1 MAKRDAF
8 ILSNTPTEHLLET
21 PMGELVVYVKQ
32 LSWVEQQDAM
42 SRFVSFKTDSEGVVA
57 PDIDL
62 GGYWRYVLTNCVVET
77 EPALSKKDLLNL
89 HPDVGNA
96 IRTVLPD
103 LNQIIGQFAGG
114 VSPLE

>member
-1 MAKRDAF
+1 MMAKRDAF

-57 PDIDL
+57 PVPTYNIS
-62 GGYWRYVLTNCVVET
+62 T
-77 EPALSKKDLLNL
+77 
-89 HPDVGNA
+89 
-96 IRTVLPD
+96 
-103 LNQIIGQFAGG
+103 
-114 VSPLE
+114 